1 MWISTVVHNNGAAM
15 FDTLCTW
22 LVYTNSFLSSSSTD
36 GFEPLSALQLNTIFI
51 NVLPVWSQKPCMSL
65 LCSCHLTICV
75 SLATLVPDV
84 VGMSLVRIT
93 ALSTDGAKGKHRDT
107 QVVSAHTKGCWDEWM
122 ANVVIALPGDLE
134 HIETIVKS
142 NLVID
147 WLFAGGS
154 RHSFP
159 VLLWMCVCCGCMVI
173 TYKPQDT
180 TYSTQ

>member
-22 LVYTNSFLSSSSTD
+22 LVYTNSILSSSSTD

-65 LCSCHLTICV
+65 LCSCHLTVCV

-93 ALSTDGAKGKHRDT
+93 AVSADGGKGKHRDT
-107 QVVSAHTKGCWDEWM
+107 QVVSAHTKGCWGEWM
-122 ANVVIALPGDLE
+122 VNVVIALPGDLE
-134 HIETIVKS
+134 HIKTIVKP

-147 WLFAGGS
+147 CQRPWWRRHG
-154 RHSFP
+154 HSFP
-159 VLLWMCVCCGCMVI
+159 ILLCRIEWM
-173 TYKPQDT
+173 
-180 TYSTQ
+180 